1 MTLKISSSGSSAPLA
16 LKIKNFWVQ
25 REIRQFFRTERKTKN
40 IPLKV
45 IFQKSVKYYANNSKI
60 PFFIASPI
68 PASDDKVQFPIS
80 LDSDFV
86 DWFEN
91 YIKENN
97 IDVNTMLRHVV
108 ALLKCGEINI
118 VKIL

>member
-1 MTLKISSSGSSAPLA
+1 MAKALKITSSGSSAPMA

-25 REIRQFFRTERKTKN
+25 RDICLFFRSERKTKS

-45 IFQKSVKYYANNSKI
+45 IFQKSVKYYTEN

-68 PASDDKVQFPIS
+68 PASDDKVPFPIS

-86 DWFEN
+86 NWFDN